1 MSPEATFIEGLAS
14 GRIPI
19 GAALAALVALI
30 IWKGGAKQDAL
41 TAAVASVAA
50 ALTTHKTDTEK
61 KIDGLAVHV
70 TAETNRTIKAIED
83 HRLSKVEEAVDDL
96 KGSIPDPAEVRGR
109 VHASQ
114 GRPRG

>member
-1 MSPEATFIEGLAS
+1 MTPEAIFVEGLAS

-19 GAALAALVALI
+19 GAALAVLVALI

-70 TAETNRTIKAIED
+70 TTEANRTIKAIED
-83 HRLSKVEEAVDDL
+83 HRVSKLEDAVDEL
-96 KGSIPDPAEVRGR
+96 KGSIPDPAEVRSR
-109 VHASQ
+109 VAAPS
-114 GRPRG
+114 RARG